1 MYVKV
6 IVMNLFTRY
15 VDIYSHTLEVQGNM
29 HAESFKKHGATNRL
43 GQSLI
48 VCNLKCT
55 MSL

>member
-15 VDIYSHTLEVQGNM
+15 VDIYSHTLEVRGNM